1 MDYAFYQNVYQG
13 DSLPPAQFGRLAARA
28 EDVLQRLERVYV
40 VKGEQEARQKAV
52 CAMADVLYFFEQADA
67 ARLAGSVKVGQ
78 TSASHTNATLPD
90 TSPAAQSSELYR
102 CAGLY
107 LEIFRGCG
115 G

>member
-13 DSLPPAQFGRLAARA
+13 DSLPAAQFERLAARA
-28 EDVLQRLERVYV
+28 GDALGRMERVYV
-40 VKGEQEARQKAV
+40 VKGGPEDRQKAV
-52 CAMADVLYFFEQADA
+52 CAMADALYFFEQADA

-78 TSASHTNATLPD
+78 TSASHTNASLPD
-90 TSPAAQSSELYR
+90 TSPAAQSRELYR